1 MSFLAHTF
9 DSIPSLIQ
17 RILLLLV
24 FLVTK
29 TLCAQDGLARNVY
42 AALTIQDS
50 AMACEIARQGLELDP
65 HSKPLWESYI
75 KALAKSGEEVQM
87 LRAWK
92 EYVKLYPQD
101 VHRREVLESMA
112 WGVIDK
118 GAKSH
123 SPVIRIFALLA
134 AFFSQDAKGVELLA
148 RGCRDCNSY
157 LRGVAVQLAG
167 QMRDAKLQDEI
178 ARIFRTEKVHEVKI
192 QAIRAIGTMRIKKLA
207 GDLEALLSNETV
219 SAEEKACAIQALV
232 NLFEKADRT
241 KIERLAKSSRAGL
254 RLLAAEIVMI
264 LEQSDYLDLVV
275 QLLEDPRAEVR
286 AQALETIGFLRAKDL
301 NGYPVSQFIAPK
313 LKDQSRQVAMMA
325 AWVTILNHPTDGQK
339 ALNVW
344 LNNDNREVR
353 LQAAL
358 LLNRSGKYGI
368 PLIQQAFKQ
377 ASDPYVKMNLA
388 IGLIGQ
394 RLDTQAACDV
404 LYQGLIEQKEK
415 WMWNEEGMGRFL
427 APSNLKPNDAIPNYP
442 EAVNQQVRL
451 EILNMLA
458 ILKYPKA
465 QEAIKQFLQERSWG
479 ITGMASALLL
489 SEGDDSAIILVKNL
503 LKDTNPKVRIQ
514 AALILALWEA
524 DEEIIS
530 VLQDAYLN
538 SDREMKE
545 RILEGIGRIGSA
557 SSISFLV
564 EAMHEPFQ
572 TLRLIAASSLLQ
584 CLYH

>member
-1 MSFLAHTF
+1 MTSLVSMFSYTKNRMQKFLV
-9 DSIPSLIQ
+9 
-17 RILLLLV
+17 LLV
-24 FLVTK
+24 CLVVT
-29 TLCAQDGLARNVY
+29 TLYAQDELARNVY
-42 AALTIQDS
+42 AALTIQDC
-50 AMACEIARQGLELDP
+50 AMACEIARHGLDLNP
-65 HSKPLWESYI
+65 QSKSLWESYI
-75 KALAKSGEEVQM
+75 KALAKSGEEMQM

-92 EYVKLYPQD
+92 EYIKLYPQD
-101 VHRREVLESMA
+101 SHNREVLESMA

-118 GAKSH
+118 GAKSN
-123 SPVIRIFALLA
+123 SPVMRIFALLA

-167 QMRDAKLQDEI
+167 QMRDVKLQDEI
-178 ARIFRTEKVHEVKI
+178 IRIFRTEKVHEVKL

-207 GDLEALLSNETV
+207 RQLEALLANETV
-219 SAEEKACAIQALV
+219 SAEEKAIAIQALV
-232 NLFEKADRT
+232 NLFEEADRNEV
-241 KIERLAKSSRAGL
+241 ERLAKSSRAGL
-254 RLLAAEIVMI
+254 RLLAAEIIMI
-264 LEQSDYLDLVV
+264 LEQGDNLDLVV
-275 QLLEDPRAEVR
+275 ELLEDPRSEVR
-286 AQALETIGFLRAKDL
+286 AQALEAIGFLRAKEVRGQPL
-301 NGYPVSQFIAPK
+301 AFFLTPR
-313 LKDQSRQVAMMA
+313 LKDQSHQVAMMA
-325 AWVTILNHPTDGQK
+325 AWVTMLNAPLEGQN
-339 ALNVW
+339 ALTGW
-344 LNNDNREVR
+344 LKHDNREVR
-353 LQAAL
+353 LQAASL
-358 LLNRSGKYGI
+358 LCRSGQYGI

-377 ASDPYVKMNLA
+377 ATDPYVKMNLA

-404 LYQGLIEQKEK
+404 LYQGLKEQKEK
-415 WMWNEEGMGRFL
+415 WMWNEQGMGRCL
-427 APSNLKPNDAIPNYP
+427 APSNLKPSDAIPNYP

-489 SEGDDSAIILVKNL
+489 SEGDDSSIILVKNL

-524 DEEIIS
+524 DEEIIGI
-530 VLQDAYLN
+530 LQNAYLK

>member
-1 MSFLAHTF
+1 MSSLGSIFSYAIIHIQKILIFLA
-9 DSIPSLIQ
+9 SLG
-17 RILLLLV
+17 L
-24 FLVTK
+24 T
-29 TLCAQDGLARNVY
+29 TLYAENEFARDVY
-42 AALTIQDS
+42 AALAVQDCT
-50 AMACEIARQGLELDP
+50 MACEIARQGLESDP
-65 HSKPLWESYI
+65 QSKPLWESYI
-75 KALAKSGEEVQM
+75 KALARSGDEIQM

-92 EYVKLYPQD
+92 EYTKLYPHD
-101 VHRREVLESMA
+101 SHNRDVLESMA

-118 GAKSH
+118 GARSN

-157 LRGVAVQLAG
+157 LRGVAIQLAG

-178 ARIFRTEKVHEVKI
+178 IRLFRTEKVHEVKI

-207 GDLEALLSNETV
+207 GDLEDLLAGETV
-219 SAEEKACAIQALV
+219 TAEEKANAIRALI
-232 NLFEKADRT
+232 NLFEEADRS
-241 KIERLAKSSRAGL
+241 KMERLAKSSRAGL
-254 RLLAAEIVMI
+254 RLLAAEIIMI
-264 LEQSDYLDLVV
+264 LQQSDYIDLIV
-275 QLLEDPRAEVR
+275 QLLDDPRPEVR
-286 AQALETIGFLRAKDL
+286 VQALAALGFLRTKEI
-301 NGYPVSQFIAPK
+301 NGRPVIEVISPK
-313 LKDQSRQVAMMA
+313 LEDRNSQVAMTA
-325 AWVTILNHPTDGQK
+325 AWVTILNRPVDGQK
-339 ALNVW
+339 ALNFW
-344 LNNDNREVR
+344 LKNSTREVR
-353 LQAAL
+353 LQAASL
-358 LLNRSGKYGI
+358 LCRCGQYGV

-404 LYQGLIEQKEK
+404 LYQGLKEQKEK

-427 APSNLKPNDAIPNYP
+427 APSNLKPNDVIPNYP

-489 SEGDDSAIILVKNL
+489 SEGDDSAIVLVKNL
-503 LKDTNPKVRIQ
+503 LNDNNPKVRIQ

-524 DEEIIS
+524 DEEIID
-530 VLQDAYLN
+530 VLQNAYLK